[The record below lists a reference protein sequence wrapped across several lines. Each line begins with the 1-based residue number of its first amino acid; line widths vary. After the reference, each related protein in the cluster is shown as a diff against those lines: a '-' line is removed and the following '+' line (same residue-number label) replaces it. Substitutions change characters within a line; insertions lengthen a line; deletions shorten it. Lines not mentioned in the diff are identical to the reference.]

1 MCRIF
6 CGGFFFFET
15 AGSILVVFER
25 YRWNLRICCV
35 VFAVMGDLRLV
46 WVLIRGGGI

>member
-6 CGGFFFFET
+6 CGGFFEI
-15 AGSILVVFER
+15 ACSVVVVSYVKDGTLEF
-25 YRWNLRICCV
+25 YCV
-35 VFAVMGDLRLV
+35 VFAVMGDLRLA